1 MNKKR
6 TFLNK
11 KASFLTKIDKKS
23 EIDCCSFLK
32 ILAYIKYPQPITIKS
47 FTTSAKNCLDL

>member
-23 EIDCCSFLK
+23 EIDCYSFLK